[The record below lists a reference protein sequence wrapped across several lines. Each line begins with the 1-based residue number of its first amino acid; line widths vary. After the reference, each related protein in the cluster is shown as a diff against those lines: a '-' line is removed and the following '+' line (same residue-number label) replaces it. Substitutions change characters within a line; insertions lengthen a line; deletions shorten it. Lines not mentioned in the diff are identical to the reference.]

1 MGWPF
6 DMISQST
13 KTWDELRFRAGVVYN
28 VKFQVSQPKE
38 SSKES
43 PKYNSALVLC
53 ATASKNQEDRSPED
67 KNKKKID
74 EKRRNFIDVFAAFKT
89 EPFVLKA
96 LTLGLDSISLKTINK
111 GYGNIQQF
119 GKEPLKAAP
128 APGQNV
134 ITTQLEAWNF
144 LREILFDNDGSD
156 FTNAKEKTKGL
167 LVK

>member
-43 PKYNSALVLC
+43 PKYNSALVLR

-67 KNKKKID
+67 KNRK
-74 EKRRNFIDVFAAFKT
+74 
-89 EPFVLKA
+89 
-96 LTLGLDSISLKTINK
+96 
-111 GYGNIQQF
+111 
-119 GKEPLKAAP
+119 
-128 APGQNV
+128 
-134 ITTQLEAWNF
+134 
-144 LREILFDNDGSD
+144 
-156 FTNAKEKTKGL
+156 KEKKFHRCICSFQNRT
-167 LVK
+167 VCIESVDFRARQY